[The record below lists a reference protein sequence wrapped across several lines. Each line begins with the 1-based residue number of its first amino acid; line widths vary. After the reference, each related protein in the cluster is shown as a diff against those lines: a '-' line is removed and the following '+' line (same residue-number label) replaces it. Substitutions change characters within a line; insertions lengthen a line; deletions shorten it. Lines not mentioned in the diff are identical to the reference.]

1 MRQSRIWPA
10 RHAALPRPAWLPV
23 DVWPF
28 ETHTIDIDGCDIAV
42 TDVGEGPVLL
52 FVHTGMW
59 SFIWRDVM
67 IRLAPHFRCVCLDA
81 PGTGRSAWPRDG
93 ITLDRAARAVTGVID
108 ALSLKDVVLVAHDL
122 GGIAGVVGAGRS
134 AARFVGL
141 AAINAFAWRP
151 EGIAFRGTL
160 RFMGS
165 RVVRELD
172 ARTGVIPRI
181 TATSFGVG
189 RHMDRASRRAFL
201 EPVGRRGTR
210 AFHDYLGD
218 AARCDTLYV
227 EAAAT
232 LAGSFADLPV
242 LTIFGERND
251 PLHFQPRWK
260 QRFPEVRQVVVR
272 RGHHFPMCDDPE
284 LVANTIRAWHRERCQ
299 PLLRAVPRD
308 ERTA

>member
-1 MRQSRIWPA
+1 MQQSRAKPA
-10 RHAALPRPAWLPV
+10 RNAGLPRPAWLSV
-23 DVWPF
+23 GVWPF
-28 ETHTIDIDGCDIAV
+28 ETHTIDIDGCAVAV
-42 TDVGEGPVLL
+42 TDVGAGPTLL

-67 IRLAPHFRCVCLDA
+67 IRLAPHFRCICLDA
-81 PGTGRSAWPRDG
+81 PGTGRSAWPKDG
-93 ITLDRAARAVTGVID
+93 ITLDRAASAVSGVID
-108 ALSLKDVVLVAHDL
+108 ALNLTDVALVAHDL
-122 GGIAGVVGAGRS
+122 GGITGVVGAGRS
-134 AARFVGL
+134 PARFVGL

-165 RVVRELD
+165 RVIRELD
-172 ARTGVIPRI
+172 ALTGSIPRI

-189 RHMDRASRRAFL
+189 RHLDRASRRAFL
-201 EPVGRRGTR
+201 GPVGRRGTR

-218 AARCDTLYV
+218 AARCDALYV

-232 LAGSFADLPV
+232 LRGSFANLPV

-251 PLHFQPRWK
+251 PLHFQPQWK
-260 QRFPEVRQVVVR
+260 QRFPDVRQIVVR

-284 LVANTIRAWHRERCQ
+284 LVASALRTWHRERCQ
-299 PLLRAVPRD
+299 PLLRAAPLD
-308 ERTA
+308 ERSA